1 MHGSV
6 NLRSDFFFFFQGRA
20 RREEKIYIKKNS
32 LSVYSRE
39 RHRGIIGRGHDLRQW
54 LSLTLDHGPKSFNY
68 SLHLFEPDRLKIF

>member
-1 MHGSV
+1 MV
-6 NLRSDFFFFFQGRA
+6 QLTCDQTFFFFKGGRGE
-20 RREEKIYIKKNS
+20 RKKNIYKKT

-39 RHRGIIGRGHDLRQW
+39 RHREIIGRGHDLRQW